1 MAYEALRHYCDRAL
15 TCRFVSNVDGTD
27 FFEATHNLDPG
38 ETLFILSSK
47 TFTTLETM
55 TNADASRDWS
65 VARLGNDE
73 RSVAKHFGRGIDQ
86 CGRGREI
93 RHRYRQHVRLL
104 GLGRR
109 ALLDGFCDRP
119 FHYAGDRAS
128 QLQGPCWMASIR
140 WKLAKGLRMTT
151 STSFCMGGPTVGP
164 AVAWDLVQTFLA
176 SEFSRGERHVRR
188 LNKVAS
194 LKLNRRTK
202 EAAG

>member
-55 TNADASRDWS
+55 TNADAARDWS

-86 CGRGREI
+86 CGRGGEI
-93 RHRYRQHVRLL
+93 RHRYRKHVRLL

-151 STSFCMGGPTVGP
+151 STSF
-164 AVAWDLVQTFLA
+164 AW
-176 SEFSRGERHVRR
+176 
-188 LNKVAS
+188 
-194 LKLNRRTK
+194 
-202 EAAG
+202 AAGPSGLPWHGILCRRFSPVSSAGVNATSAV